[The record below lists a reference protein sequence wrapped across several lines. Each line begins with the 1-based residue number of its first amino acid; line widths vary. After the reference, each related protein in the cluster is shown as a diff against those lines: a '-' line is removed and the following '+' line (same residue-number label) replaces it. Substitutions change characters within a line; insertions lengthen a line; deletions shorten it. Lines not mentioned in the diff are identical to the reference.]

1 MDPKGNKENTKIIT
15 LQEAIAQIPDGATI
29 LFGGWTVSRK
39 PMAAVFEIIRQGK
52 KNLHL
57 VSNPGGPESDLL
69 IGAGLVSI
77 SETNFI
83 GHEVM
88 GIPYCFRRAF
98 ERDGMQKTGYLHD
111 DWTVQTGA
119 LRILAGAMGIPF
131 IPTKS
136 LRGTEIIDPDHD
148 LLADLRGKSEKIPRK
163 KVEFIQDPFWNEG
176 ELLLIPAIKP
186 DYCIIHV
193 PMVGEEG
200 TVRIHGGLFMD
211 FYGAAAAKRTIVT
224 TELITSEEYLKKQPE
239 FNSIPSE
246 FVDDIVEVPYGG
258 HPTPVQGLY
267 DMDFE
272 FFNRMVEATKKEDT
286 YQAWLKEWIKD
297 LPDHDAYLE
306 KLGAKKI
313 LELRADPGLGYNTR
327 LKRKSN

>member
-1 MDPKGNKENTKIIT
+1 METGSMNNMKKTKIKP
-15 LQEAIAQIPDGATI
+15 LQEAIAQIPDGSSI
-29 LFGGWTVSRK
+29 LFGGWTVTRK

-52 KNLHL
+52 KDLHL

-69 IGAGLVSI
+69 IGAGLVGI

-83 GHEVM
+83 GHEVL

-98 ERDGMQKTGYLHD
+98 EKGGLEKTGYLHD

-136 LRGTEIIDPDHD
+136 LKGTEIIDHD
-148 LLADLRGKSEKIPRK
+148 LLADLRSKSKKIPNK
-163 KVEFIQDPFWNEG
+163 KVEFIEDPFWDEG
-176 ELLLIPAIKP
+176 EILLIPAIKP

-211 FYGAAAAKRTIVT
+211 FYGAVASKKTIVT

-239 FNSIPSE
+239 LNSIPSD
-246 FVDDIVEVPYGG
+246 FIDDIVEVPYGG
-258 HPTPVQGLY
+258 HPTAVQGLY
-267 DMDFE
+267 DLDFE
-272 FFNRMVEATKKEDT
+272 FFNRMVDGTKKEDT
-286 YQAWLKEWIKD
+286 YVAWLQEWVTG
-297 LPDHDAYLE
+297 LTDHDAYLE
-306 KLGAKKI
+306 KLGAK
-313 LELRADPGLGYNTR
+313 DR
-327 LKRKSN
+327 L

>member
-1 MDPKGNKENTKIIT
+1 MDSRSTKIKT
-15 LQEAIAQIPDGATI
+15 LQEAIAQIPDGSTI
-29 LFGGWTVSRK
+29 LFGGWTVTRK

-57 VSNPGGPESDLL
+57 VANPGGPESDLL

-83 GHEVM
+83 GHEVL

-98 ERDGMQKTGYLHD
+98 EKGGLEKTGYLHD

-136 LRGTEIIDPDHD
+136 LRGTDIIDPEND
-148 LLADLRGKSEKIPRK
+148 LLADLRGKSKKIPRK
-163 KVEFIQDPFWNEG
+163 KVEYITDPFWDEG

-186 DYCIIHV
+186 DYAIIHV
-193 PMVGEEG
+193 PLVGESG

-211 FYGAAAAKRTIVT
+211 FYAAVGAKKTIVT
-224 TELITSEEYLKKQPE
+224 TEMITSEDYLKRNPE
-239 FNSIPSE
+239 LNSIPSE
-246 FVDDIVEVPYGG
+246 FIDSIVEVPYGA
-258 HPTPVQGLY
+258 HPTPVQGSY
-267 DMDFE
+267 DLDFE
-272 FFNRMVEATKKEDT
+272 FFNRMVESTKKEET
-286 YQAWLKEWIKD
+286 YKTWLQEWIHAI
-297 LPDHDAYLE
+297 PDHAAYLE
-306 KLGAKKI
+306 KLGTAK
-313 LELRADPGLGYNTR
+313 LLSLRADPGLGYNPR
-327 LKRKSN
+327 LKRKS